1 MLRRCKATGML
12 RAVFLL
18 FPLLLLLSLFPGFFL
33 FVVSL
38 LLLMFLFM
46 RIRTTYICRRGFLST
61 EHFSRFVFVLLMF
74 ILVFSLRCLIYVSIL
89 FWQLKSY
96 GIWSLVICI
105 VYLLYMSLI
114 LKDNRTNLEIKDN
127 FYLFSKIFSIVT
139 KIILNSFKKLWNF
152 HS

>member
-18 FPLLLLLSLFPGFFL
+18 FSLLLLLSLFPGFFL

-46 RIRTTYICRRGFLST
+46 RIRTTYICRRSFLST
-61 EHFSRFVFVLLMF
+61 EHFSGFVFVLLMF

-114 LKDNRTNLEIKDN
+114 LKEIEPI
-127 FYLFSKIFSIVT
+127 LRL
-139 KIILNSFKKLWNF
+139 KIIFIYFLKYSV
-152 HS
+152 

>member
-61 EHFSRFVFVLLMF
+61 EHFSGFVFVLLMF

-105 VYLLYMSLI
+105 VYLLYVI
-114 LKDNRTNLEIKDN
+114 NPKRNRTNLEIKDN
-127 FYLFSKIFSIVT
+127 FYLFSKIFSVVT

-152 HS
+152 YS

>member
-61 EHFSRFVFVLLMF
+61 EHFSGFVFVLLMF

-114 LKDNRTNLEIKDN
+114 LKEIEPI
-127 FYLFSKIFSIVT
+127 LRL
-139 KIILNSFKKLWNF
+139 KIIFIYFLKYSV
-152 HS
+152 